1 MSISATSN
9 YMSNTDI
16 LGWMETKT
24 DGLYGQMRDEM
35 SGADT
40 NSDAEA
46 ALDKIKADL
55 ANTKTDGN
63 NSAAIHDEV
72 NDALSKYKDVPGV
85 TDLLQPIADKLNNL
99 YGTSDPVNVA
109 HMPTTPVSAPLVSA
123 PFVSNSPVSDAL
135 RTVLARMHIGVTQA
149 QDLGPKQFAIASDD
163 VDTWT
168 KSIDSTLQNLGSKD
182 QLSLIDIQEVNSELN
197 QAKQTASALMDAAD
211 KSATSIIEHIS

>member
-9 YMSNTDI
+9 YMSNDDI

-24 DGLYGQMRDEM
+24 DGLYGQLRDEM
-35 SGADT
+35 NGADT

-72 NDALSKYKDVPGV
+72 NDALTRYKDVPGV
-85 TDLLQPIADKLNNL
+85 ADVLQPIADKLNDQ
-99 YGTSDPVNVA
+99 YGTSDPVNVLPA
-109 HMPTTPVSAPLVSA
+109 PMSISSVIAQASAALASAQPVVTP
-123 PFVSNSPVSDAL
+123 
-135 RTVLARMHIGVTQA
+135 A

-163 VDTWT
+163 VDAWT
-168 KSIDSTLQNLGSKD
+168 KNIDGTLTNLGSKD

-211 KSATSIIEHIS
+211 KSATAIIEHIS

>member
-16 LGWMETKT
+16 LAWMETKT
-24 DGLYGQMRDEM
+24 DGLYGQLRDEM
-35 SGADT
+35 NGADT

-72 NDALSKYKDVPGV
+72 NDALTRYKDVPGIADV
-85 TDLLQPIADKLNNL
+85 LQPIADKLNDQ
-99 YGTSDPVNVA
+99 YGTSDPVNV
-109 HMPTTPVSAPLVSA
+109 MPAPMTVSSIIALASATLASTEPNVAP
-123 PFVSNSPVSDAL
+123 
-135 RTVLARMHIGVTQA
+135 A

-163 VDTWT
+163 VDAWT
-168 KSIDSTLQNLGSKD
+168 KNIDSTLTNLGSKD

-211 KSATSIIEHIS
+211 KSATAIIEHIS